1 MSPIH
6 HHPGEDLLWDYYR
19 GAASPGLAL
28 VVRTHLEACAACR
41 ADLRMFDGIG
51 AAMMAQAESVAM
63 SDNALDLALARIER
77 PIERPEA
84 AAPVPE
90 KAEVRQPAFLE
101 GFELPD
107 SLMAFIVKDRYWA
120 APGVWMAPVEVGP
133 QPKGERTYLMYVRTG
148 MTMPQHTHRGLEAT
162 VVLKGRF
169 SDHNGEY
176 RVGDMAVCTPDDSH
190 APAISADGDCLC
202 LIWQDATIIPQTW
215 LGRLLQPLARI

>member
-1 MSPIH
+1 MSSVH

-28 VVRTHLEACAACR
+28 VVRTHLAACAACR
-41 ADLRMFDGIG
+41 ADMHTLDGIG
-51 AAMMAQAESVAM
+51 AAMMAQAEGVAM

-77 PIERPEA
+77 PEA
-84 AAPVPE
+84 STPVPE
-90 KAEVRQPAFLE
+90 KSEARQPAFLE

-107 SLMAFIVKDRYWA
+107 SLKTLVIKDRYWA
-120 APGVWMAPVEVGP
+120 APGVWMAPVEIGP
-133 QPKGERTYLMYVRTG
+133 QPKGERTYLMYVSAG
-148 MTMPQHTHRGLEAT
+148 MTMPQHTHRGLETT

-190 APAISADGDCLC
+190 APAIPADEDCLC
-202 LIWQDATIIPQTW
+202 LIWQDAAIIPQTW
-215 LGRLLQPLARI
+215 LGRILQPFARI